1 MIGKVYKRGQSFK
14 ALAAYLEYGKLDR
27 SKVDRVDW
35 IESRN
40 LPTEHPQAAARIMLA
55 TARENQRV
63 KKPVYHFTVSLA
75 PGDPANRETM
85 RQVADQTIREL
96 GLQEHQVLIVAH
108 RDRAHSHMHFMV
120 NMIHPDRRT
129 VWSDWRDWVRLQQ
142 ALRPQEADLGL
153 RIVPGTLAPVP
164 EHASARA
171 PRAPAPKLVRGDD
184 AFLQR
189 ATREAGPH
197 LMAARSWS
205 ELERALAERGLSI
218 RVEGRGMIVTD
229 GVHKV
234 KCSEIDRA
242 ASRANLERRLGSL
255 GAYGARKAVAGRT
268 LDERAARA
276 PQPRHPA
283 AAPVQPEPRTQPV
296 NRGAAG
302 RSGPSAT
309 AGRPTPAPAPRAPAE
324 RPQQFRRP
332 VSYGDAA
339 REFSR
344 AVRALYADPAA
355 ARRAFLDAAERRG
368 ADRAAAS
375 LRSEPGRFGALRPG
389 VDPASAAP
397 AALAGYDY
405 ARRRGDRL
413 RPALMQAAQ
422 HLRDAAHAG
431 PHHAS
436 GDLREAAAV
445 LASAQIGRA
454 VTGEQLAQR
463 LAPMLPRSAAALTGQ
478 ALRIGREI
486 LREQEREHEHER
498 RPGLS
503 L

>member
-14 ALAAYLEYGKLDR
+14 ALAAYLEYGKLNG

-85 RQVADQTIREL
+85 RQVADRTIREL

-108 RDRAHSHMHFMV
+108 RDRAHAHMHFMV

-171 PRAPAPKLVRGDD
+171 PRAPAPKLVRGND

-205 ELERALAERGLSI
+205 ELERALAERGLAI

-283 AAPVQPEPRTQPV
+283 AAPVQPEPRTPPV
-296 NRGAAG
+296 
-302 RSGPSAT
+302 
-309 AGRPTPAPAPRAPAE
+309 TPAPAPRAPAE

-332 VSYGDAA
+332 ASYGDAA

-375 LRSEPGRFGALRPG
+375 LRSEPGRFGVLRPG

-397 AALAGYDY
+397 AARAGYDY

-413 RPALMQAAQ
+413 RPALLQAAQ
-422 HLRDAAHAG
+422 HLRDAADAG
-431 PHHAS
+431 PYHSS

-454 VTGEQLAQR
+454 VTGEQLARR